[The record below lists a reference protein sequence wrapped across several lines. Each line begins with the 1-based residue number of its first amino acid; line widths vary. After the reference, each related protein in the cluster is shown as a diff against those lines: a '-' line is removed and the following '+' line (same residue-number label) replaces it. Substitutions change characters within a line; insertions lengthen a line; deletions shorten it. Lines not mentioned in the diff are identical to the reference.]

1 MLEDIAA
8 AEGYVFIQSFIVE
21 EGRLAEELAAV
32 LRQKALEGVAV
43 HFLFDELGSRKLSRR
58 YRQHLQSSG
67 IRVASYRSVMGRGYR
82 LQLNFRNHRKL
93 TVIDGRVA
101 YTGGLNLADEYLG
114 RHPRLGPWRDT
125 HVRIRG
131 PAVLGLQLSFA
142 EDWHWATGEQLGLD
156 CGKEEPAP
164 GCQAVAVVPTG
175 PADDVDVCQLFMLE
189 AINSATERLWVASP
203 YFVPGPAIAAALQSA
218 AIRGVDVRI
227 LLPQN
232 PDHILVYLAAFS
244 YYEEMDRAG
253 VSIHRYQPGFMH
265 QKVVLIDDTM
275 ATVGT
280 VNLDNRSF
288 HLNFELTVLVADGG
302 FAGQVKEMLERDFVL
317 SKRASVQDF
326 TQRSVPFR
334 LAVLLCRLLAPI
346 L

>member
-1 MLEDIAA
+1 
-8 AEGYVFIQSFIVE
+8 
-21 EGRLAEELAAV
+21 
-32 LRQKALEGVAV
+32 
-43 HFLFDELGSRKLSRR
+43 
-58 YRQHLQSSG
+58 
-67 IRVASYRSVMGRGYR
+67 
-82 LQLNFRNHRKL
+82 
-93 TVIDGRVA
+93 
-101 YTGGLNLADEYLG
+101 
-114 RHPRLGPWRDT
+114 
-125 HVRIRG
+125 
-131 PAVLGLQLSFA
+131 
-142 EDWHWATGEQLGLD
+142 
-156 CGKEEPAP
+156 
-164 GCQAVAVVPTG
+164 
-175 PADDVDVCQLFMLE
+175 VDVCQLFMLE
-189 AINSATERLWVASP
+189 AINSATERLWIASP

-265 QKVVLIDDTM
+265 QKVVLIDGTM

-302 FAGQVKEMLERDFVL
+302 FAGQVKEMLERDFAL

-326 TQRSVPFR
+326 TKRSVPFR
-334 LAVLLCRLLAPI
+334 LAVQLCRLLAPI